1 MRAKLPWIVLLLAFT
16 AITYN
21 GMRIARNTPTMM
33 GFGSR
38 SDFEDYWQAARKLSR
53 GDDPYRTQTMDD
65 IRENFTPEMMQNP
78 VKLME
83 LAQGLKG
90 VGSYLYPPFLAFLLM
105 PLSDFSYE
113 AAVYWFQSLSAL
125 ALLGFGFLLWR
136 HVPEEWAPA
145 MTFALILTMR
155 FQFENAGNG
164 NIGSFLLL
172 LIGAGILLA
181 YEEHLLLS
189 VCGGLLLG
197 LAVGMKITPVVFG
210 AVLLAGRRYAAI
222 GGMGVGLAAA
232 LVVPALALGW
242 EKNLEFL
249 TNWYGLIVD
258 SYSRVGFIRAWANN
272 QTLSG
277 AVGKLF
283 VAGSDMKQS
292 SVGLPLDF
300 GFNTTPDGVAL
311 LAAVVRRVNT
321 VLLGITGL
329 IALLFAWRRPLSV
342 SSFALEWR
350 GQRLLLLA
358 ALVSLVTSGVSWYHA
373 YSVLLLPVFFQA
385 ALGRSEKIPVLEKA
399 ALGVTGFFGVIT
411 ALLPVVAR
419 DALALTSVLT
429 WASLVLILW
438 LAVVLF
444 LDSLRRD

>member
-1 MRAKLPWIVLLLAFT
+1 MRAKLPWIVLVIAFA

-21 GMRIARNTPTMM
+21 GMRIARNTPTML

-53 GDDPYRTQTMDD
+53 GEDPYHMRTMDD
-65 IRENFTPEMMQNP
+65 IRGNYTTEMLQDP
-78 VKLME
+78 ARLME
-83 LAQGLKG
+83 LAGELRG

-113 AAVYWFQSLSAL
+113 ASVYWFQALSAL

-136 HVPEEWAPA
+136 HVPQEWAPA
-145 MTFALILTMR
+145 MAMAVLLTMR

-172 LIGAGILLA
+172 LIGAGILLS
-181 YEEHLLLS
+181 YEENFAIS
-189 VCGGLLLG
+189 VLGGFLLG

-222 GGMGVGLAAA
+222 GGMGTGLLFA
-232 LVVPALALGW
+232 LAVPALALGW
-242 EKNLEFL
+242 DKNLEFL
-249 TNWYGLIVD
+249 KNWYDLIIE
-258 SYSRVGFIRAWANN
+258 SYNRVGFIRAWANN

-283 VAGSDMKQS
+283 VAGSDMKQA
-292 SVGLPLDF
+292 SVGLPLNW
-300 GFNTTPDGVAL
+300 GFNTGPDGVAL
-311 LAAVVRRVNT
+311 LAGIVRRTNMI
-321 VLLGITGL
+321 LLGITGVL
-329 IALLFAWRRPLSV
+329 ALLFAWRRPLSV

-358 ALVSLVTSGVSWYHA
+358 ALVSLATSGVSWYHA
-373 YSVLLLPVFFQA
+373 YSLLLLPVFFQV

-399 ALGVTGFFGVIT
+399 ALGLVGFFGLVS
-411 ALLPVVAR
+411 AVLPVAAR

-429 WASLVLILW
+429 WGVLVLVVW
-438 LAVVLF
+438 LFVVLF
-444 LDSLRRD
+444 VDSVRRD